1 MRAVSRTLA
10 LGLLLLAACSD
21 KATSVGP
28 GGTGGAAAGGGGNAG
43 AGAGAGAGPMG
54 LGVGDVPATVPR
66 TQPVSADCQAA
77 VPGYGPRAMTIVST
91 KPHTDG
97 YLETDLALPEVGQR
111 VADPDFK
118 TCLVRAT
125 PRGWMNGYSRFSAF
139 NADASKLLVRKD
151 GGEWFVLPADQL
163 GEPTTA
169 VGVAGDDA
177 AARWH
182 GTDPNVL
189 FYLQDRKLMRR
200 DLRMPA
206 AATAFDPTARAL
218 PGCMLSSLSV
228 GGSEGDASAGSRFW
242 GFFAETQGGCLGG
255 QNHFVTVDLE
265 TGDTFQ
271 HTLPAGV
278 EPPDNSSMSVTGKYF
293 VANYQV
299 TPCNDGRKGTFQ
311 SPCGLMAYPRTLDS
325 AKMVHPAPGHH
336 DEALSKDGHDVAVVK
351 ANNSDFIEAV
361 DFETGTTIQ
370 IAALNL
376 DPDAWDYHI
385 SGNNWALP
393 GWVLLSEDSH
403 DASSH
408 YLNRQITAVEIA
420 PVERARVIHLAHH
433 RTRSTEYWTQESHA
447 SVNHDFSRVAF
458 HSNWYGGSAEGEN
471 VMMLIELPVGLIR

>member
-1 MRAVSRTLA
+1 MKTLSRKLA
-10 LGLLLLAACSD
+10 LGLLFAVSCSD
-21 KATSVGP
+21 AARP
-28 GGTGGAAAGGGGNAG
+28 GVAGSGGGAGGGNGGG
-43 AGAGAGAGPMG
+43 AAGPMG

-66 TQPVSADCQAA
+66 TRPISADCQAA
-77 VPGYGPRAMTIVST
+77 IPGYGPGGMTVVST

-97 YLETDLALPEVGQR
+97 YPEASLDLPDVGKR

-151 GGEWFVLPADQL
+151 GGEWFVLAADQL
-163 GEPTTA
+163 GEPMLA
-169 VGVAGDDA
+169 VGAAGDDA

-189 FYLQDRKLMRR
+189 FYLQDRRLMRR

-206 AATAFDPTARAL
+206 ATVAFDPTAKAL
-218 PGCMLSSLSV
+218 ASCQLSSLSV
-228 GGSEGDASAGSRFW
+228 GGSEGEASAGSRFW
-242 GFFAETQGGCLGG
+242 GFFAETTGGCLGG

-271 HTLPAGV
+271 HTLPSGV

-311 SPCGLMAYPRTLDS
+311 SPCGLMAYPRSLDS

-336 DEALSKDGHDVAVVK
+336 DEALSKEGHDLAVVK
-351 ANNSDFIEAV
+351 SNSTDFIEAV
-361 DFETGTTIQ
+361 DFETGENIQ
-370 IAALNL
+370 IAALSL
-376 DPDAWDYHI
+376 SPPAWDYHI
-385 SGNNWALP
+385 SGNSWAMP

-403 DASSH
+403 DANAH
-408 YLNRQITAVEIA
+408 YLNRQIVAVEIA
-420 PVERARVIHLAHH
+420 PAERARVIHLAHH

-458 HSNWYGGSAEGEN
+458 HTNWYGGSAEGQN
-471 VMMLIELPVGLIR
+471 VMMLIELPLGLIR